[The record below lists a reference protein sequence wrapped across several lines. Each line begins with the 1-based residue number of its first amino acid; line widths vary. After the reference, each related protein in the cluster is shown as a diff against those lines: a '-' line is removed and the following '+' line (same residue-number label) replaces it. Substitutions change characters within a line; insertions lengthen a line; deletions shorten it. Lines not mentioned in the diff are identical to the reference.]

1 MKIFDPVVKE
11 GSKVQWTTGLLQGM
25 ACEKKMNIALRKLT
39 GWVTHSRPNGCP
51 EMTWG
56 RTLKKA
62 LKCKG
67 LPVNFKEWRAI
78 AEDRSEWRSRTYSKL
93 MPPSEN

>member
-1 MKIFDPVVKE
+1 MGSDIKE
-11 GSKVQWTTGLLQGM
+11 GSKVQRATGQLQGM

-39 GWVTHSRPNGCP
+39 GWVTHSRPNRCP
-51 EMTWG
+51 EMIWG

-67 LPVNFKEWRAI
+67 LPVNFKEWRAEI
-78 AEDRSEWRSRTYSKL
+78 SGDSYDRHFPDSYL
-93 MPPSEN
+93 